1 MNNTVFQIIDKT
13 TCTLYVPEGSYS
25 AYRAAIEWGDFATII
40 EEDIT
45 SNAQIQSSNIK
56 VFTEA
61 EAIVI
66 EGAESGETI
75 SIYTESGALVQTT
88 QATGDIVRINVPGG
102 QVYLIKTGGQT
113 FKIAL

>member
-1 MNNTVFQIIDKT
+1 VNNTVFQIIDKT

-75 SIYTESGALVQTT
+75 SVYTESGALVQTIQT
-88 QATGDIVRINVPGG
+88 TDDIVRINVPGG